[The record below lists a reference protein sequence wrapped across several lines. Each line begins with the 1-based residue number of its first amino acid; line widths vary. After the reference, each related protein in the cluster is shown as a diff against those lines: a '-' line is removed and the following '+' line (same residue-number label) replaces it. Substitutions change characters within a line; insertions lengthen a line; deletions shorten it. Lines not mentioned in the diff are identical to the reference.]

1 MSERWILLLNAAATL
16 YMSGLIW
23 FVQVVHYPLF
33 AKVGAEGFASYERS
47 HAQLT
52 SWVVAVPMLVELA
65 TACLL
70 LGVRPVHVSR
80 LEAWIGVALVMAIWA
95 STWLLQVPRHE
106 QLSAGFDLKTH
117 HALVITNWIRTLA
130 WSARGILVLVWLA
143 RNS

>member
-16 YMSGLIW
+16 YMTGLIW

-52 SWVVAVPMLVELA
+52 NWVVTVPMLMEFA

-70 LGVRPVHVSR
+70 LAVRPANVSR
-80 LEAWIGVALVMAIWA
+80 LEAWIGVSLVVAIWA
-95 STWLLQVPRHE
+95 STWLLQVPRHG
-106 QLSAGFDLKTH
+106 QLATGFDAQAH
-117 HALVITNWIRTLA
+117 HALVLTNWIRTLA
-130 WSARGILVLVWLA
+130 WSARGLLVLMWLA
-143 RNS
+143 RSH